1 MSKSRQGQAG
11 EEEMRLDELKSLATA
26 RIRSFDPEALR
37 SAGFL
42 PRDGGYFPAI
52 YYPPITMYPEAGQED
67 IFRDFTFA
75 AGSRNSLYFHL
86 PFCPRRCAYCHWV
99 VSVGSSPAEID
110 HYLDALRKET
120 RIYKDLLGGPVISPT
135 SILVGGGTPSMLSP
149 AQTERFLRG
158 VAEEFDLGNCRQITC
173 ETEPTTILGVEG
185 RDKLRVMRQ
194 CGVNRISLGV
204 QSFDDGILKSTGR
217 LHSSQDARDAVA
229 AIREAGFES
238 VSIDL
243 IYGYPGSTLKKWE
256 ETLMTAAALGV
267 DAYQLYR
274 LRIVPHGAKPGA
286 IKKLHDSS
294 PELFPPLEEI
304 YLMKELGLL
313 ISAQNGY
320 RETSRRVFCRSPEHN
335 SEYLQDHTDR
345 LSNVLGFGISSWNN
359 LPDRFF
365 INTGKSLADYHSF
378 IDRGRLPIAR
388 GKIKSEDDLRRW
400 AICLSLKHR
409 GVSRRHYAAVTG
421 GPLDREFGSK
431 IERLKRYG
439 LLEEREEMVQLTEKG
454 RFFADEVV
462 IQFYHPD
469 YIPFPMT
476 AYAEGELSP
485 YRS

>member
-1 MSKSRQGQAG
+1 
-11 EEEMRLDELKSLATA
+11 MRRDELQALARAKILSLDAG
-26 RIRSFDPEALR
+26 ALR
-37 SAGFL
+37 NLGFL
-42 PRDGGYFPAI
+42 PLDGGYFPAI
-52 YYPPITMYPEAGQED
+52 YYPPITMYPEADQES

-75 AGSRNSLYFHL
+75 AGGRNSLYFHI

-99 VSVGSSPAEID
+99 VSVGNSPAEVD
-110 HYLDALRKET
+110 RYLAAIRQEV
-120 RIYKDLLGGPVISPT
+120 RIYKRLLGGPVISPT

-149 AQTERFLRG
+149 AQTERFLHDI
-158 VAEEFDLGNCRQITC
+158 AEEFDLGSCRQITC
-173 ETEPTTILGVEG
+173 ETEPTTILGDEG
-185 RDKLRVMRQ
+185 RKKLQAMKR

-217 LHSSQDARDAVA
+217 LHSSQDARDALR

-274 LRIVPHGAKPGA
+274 LRIVPHGAKTGS
-286 IKKLHDSS
+286 IKKMFDTS

-313 ISAQNGY
+313 ISAKNGY
-320 RETSRRVFCRSPEHN
+320 RETSRRVFCRGPEHN

-345 LSNVLGFGISSWNN
+345 LSNVLGFGISAWNN
-359 LPDRFF
+359 LQDRFF
-365 INTGKSLADYHSF
+365 INTGKSLEDYHSA
-378 IDRGRLPIAR
+378 IDRGRLPVAR
-388 GKIKSEDDLRRW
+388 GKIKSGDDVRRW
-400 AICLSLKHR
+400 AICVSLKHR
-409 GVSRRHYAAVTG
+409 GVSHKRYDAVTG
-421 GPLDREFGSK
+421 TSLARDFGGK

-439 LLEEREEMVQLTEKG
+439 LLEEREGLMGLTEKG

-469 YIPFPMT
+469 YIPFT
-476 AYAEGELSP
+476 KSAYADGELSP